1 MRPNR
6 QQIFRADA
14 AAKLDQLEL
23 IAALLV
29 RDATNNRAV
38 IAELCS
44 SYPRIAGGR
53 AQRLRRLRKLA
64 LGTNAAV
71 TRVAAMTLAIVR
83 SRRIRAA
90 LRAVYAVIVDF
101 ALVMTVAC
109 AAVAILAAA
118 FLLTAPPV

>member
-23 IAALLV
+23 IAALLE

-53 AQRLRRLRKLA
+53 AQRPRHGRKLA
-64 LGTNAAV
+64 QAANA
-71 TRVAAMTLAIVR
+71 VATSVASTTVAIAR
-83 SRRIRAA
+83 SRRIRVAIRAIYA
-90 LRAVYAVIVDF
+90 LVVDF
-101 ALVMTVAC
+101 GLVMSVAG

>member
-23 IAALLV
+23 IAALLE

-44 SYPRIAGGR
+44 TYPRVAGGR
-53 AQRLRRLRKLA
+53 GPRLRRLRQLA

-71 TRVAAMTLAIVR
+71 TRVVATTVVIAR
-83 SRRIRAA
+83 SRRVRAG

-101 ALVMTVAC
+101 ALVMSVAC

>member
-23 IAALLV
+23 IAALLE

-38 IAELCS
+38 IAELSS

-53 AQRLRRLRKLA
+53 APRLRRLRKLA
-64 LGTNAAV
+64 LGANSAV
-71 TRVAAMTLAIVR
+71 TRAVSATVAIAR
-83 SRRIRAA
+83 SRRVHAA
-90 LRAVYAVIVDF
+90 LRAVYALIVDF
-101 ALVMTVAC
+101 TLVMSVAC

>member
-23 IAALLV
+23 IAALLE

-53 AQRLRRLRKLA
+53 APRLRRLRKLA
-64 LGTNAAV
+64 LGAYSAV
-71 TRVAAMTLAIVR
+71 TRAVATTVAIAR
-83 SRRIRAA
+83 SRRVHAA
-90 LRAVYAVIVDF
+90 LRAVYALIVDF
-101 ALVMTVAC
+101 TLVMSVAC